1 MAKDGYFIREMARNE
16 VDLAI
21 SWAKDEGWNPGIHD
35 AKTFYR
41 TDSHGFFVG
50 ILDRQPVSCISAV
63 AYGDSY
69 GFLGFYIVQPAF
81 RGSGLGIEIWNA
93 GMKHLEG
100 RNIGLDGVLEQQKL
114 YERIGF
120 KQCYRSVRYQ
130 GVGTG
135 ARCDEAGI
143 KNLAQLPID
152 DIIAYDDQFF
162 PVPRHV
168 FIKSWILQPEGAAL
182 GILIEDELVG
192 YGVLRK
198 CHQGYKIGPLFA
210 DNAEIAESLFCAL
223 CGHAPQSSQVFIDV
237 PEPNSAALK
246 LAKRHEMYPVFETV
260 RMYNREAPLLPMNR
274 IFGVTSFELG

>member
-1 MAKDGYFIREMARNE
+1 MAEEGYIIREMARNE

-35 AKTFYR
+35 AETFFR
-41 TDSHGFFVG
+41 SDPHGFLVG

-63 AYGDSY
+63 AYGDSF
-69 GFLGFYIVQPAF
+69 GFLGFYIVHPAF
-81 RGSGLGIEIWNA
+81 RGRGLGTAIWNA

-120 KQCYRSVRYQ
+120 GQCYRSVRYQ

-135 ARCDEAGI
+135 AGCDEAGI
-143 KNLAQLPID
+143 KDLAQLPLE
-152 DIIAYDDQFF
+152 DILAYDDQFF
-162 PVPRHV
+162 PVPRHE
-168 FIKSWILQPEGAAL
+168 FIKSWILQPEGAAMGL
-182 GILIEDELVG
+182 MSDCELVG
-192 YGVLRK
+192 YGVLRR

-210 DNAEIAESLFCAL
+210 DSANIADSLFCAL
-223 CGHAPQSSQVFIDV
+223 CGHAPQGSQVFIDL
-237 PEPNSAALK
+237 PKPNPAALR
-246 LAKRHEMYPVFETV
+246 LAERYNMYPVFETV
-260 RMYNREAPLLPMNR
+260 RMYNKYAPLLPMNR